1 MVKKV
6 VNIGVEGNDASGDPI
21 REAFNK
27 VNENFN
33 ELYSAFGK
41 GDGISITALSEGPDE
56 TPPNTILIMN
66 DDINNPK
73 YLSKELIG
81 EGGIQIINTDATTL
95 TIKSVTSA
103 LGSDENPYLINH
115 LDARGLNIINVG
127 EPNQIVAN
135 QYGVNIDTFAVN
147 KGYADDTYVNLTGD
161 VMTGPLSV
169 PASAFGSQ
177 VPRANE
183 VVLKTGGT
191 ASQMSGPLILSDKI
205 NTLDLPL
212 TAATKEYVDL
222 SNYASQINLYV
233 STQGSDTLFDIDD
246 TLKGRSM
253 AYAFRTV
260 SAACRYAQRLI
271 DASPL
276 TVGITVKDI
285 TYGNGVYQSTVD
297 NIIAVDDY
305 FILSV
310 TNDGTQTDPRDGF
323 DIRPGQIIKG
333 KVSEAIVRI
342 QEIGDLFGGYENY
355 RVVYETD
362 PETIPFIIGE
372 PLEYGNPTKDL
383 NISIF
388 IETGNYY
395 EHYPIRVPENV
406 SLIGDE
412 LRRAIIR
419 PRPGRSASWA
429 IDTYFRRDPVFDT
442 DLTVTDVDF
451 GYHYLTDTSTGL
463 YGGAISNVG
472 NYKNASSILLTN
484 KDYIINEIIGYLNTV
499 EINGTI
505 NLFYDETKCRRDTGL
520 IITALAYDM
529 AFDSN
534 FASIAAAR
542 SYYRGTQAAAVLG
555 NDKIATLDSLD
566 QLKTI
571 IVALITGTTSENR
584 IINNIDL
591 MKAIIGDGLGEVPV
605 INIPPSGT
613 EEGFFN
619 ARRLINNNKAFLVA
633 EVSAYI
639 TKQLDD
645 NIANPASIWFG
656 LEFDG
661 NACNRDVG
669 LIVEAVVYDLTYG
682 GNWQTRDAASAY
694 FLGSIIIGTNE
705 IEPTLAAYQVL
716 KDAVYAVA
724 TNGAWVV
731 YQNIVTRIT
740 GGTPGTVAAG
750 TRAAELV
757 DIIRYSL
764 DNNGALPSLTYPGTT
779 SVTTEV
785 VTNFNLINSNN
796 LSIQDQIITYL
807 NTNYFIYDEDL
818 CRRDLG
824 LLVDAIGYDLVYGDY
839 YKSLEAANSYF
850 ESASALL
857 VIQCRILDD

>member
-66 DDINNPK
+66 DDVNNPK
-73 YLSKELIG
+73 YLSKELVG

-115 LDARGLNIINVG
+115 LDARGLNILNVG
-127 EPNQIVAN
+127 EPSQIVAN
-135 QYGVNIDTFAVN
+135 QYGVNIDSFAVN
-147 KGYADDTYVNLTGD
+147 KGYADDTYVNISGD
-161 VMTGPLSV
+161 TMTGPLSV
-169 PASAFGSQ
+169 PADAYGNQ

-183 VVLKTGGT
+183 TVLKTGGIN
-191 ASQMSGPLILSDKI
+191 SQMTGPLILADKI
-205 NTLDLPL
+205 KISDLPL
-212 TAATKEYVDL
+212 TAATKEYVDF

-233 STQGSDTLFDIDD
+233 STQGSDTLFDVDD
-246 TLKGRSM
+246 SLKGRSM

-260 SAACRYAQRLI
+260 SAACRYAKKLM
-271 DASPL
+271 DAAPL
-276 TVGITVKDI
+276 TVGTTVKDI
-285 TYGNGVYQSTVD
+285 TYTDGTKVSEVYGIVPVD
-297 NIIAVDDY
+297 NY
-305 FILSV
+305 FVLSI
-310 TNDGTQTDPRDGF
+310 TNDGTQTDPRDGY

-333 KVSEAIVRI
+333 KISKAVVRI
-342 QEIGDLFGGYENY
+342 EEIQNVYPVGGYENY
-355 RVVYETD
+355 RVRYETN
-362 PETIPFIIGE
+362 PETTPFIIGE

-412 LRRAIIR
+412 LRRTLIR

-429 IDTYFRRDPVFDT
+429 IDTYFRRDPLFDT
-442 DLTVTDVDF
+442 DLPVTDTDF
-451 GYHYLTDTSTGL
+451 GFHYLTNTSTGL
-463 YGGAISNVG
+463 YSGTIENNGDYV
-472 NYKNASSILLTN
+472 NASSILLTN
-484 KDYIINEIIGYLNTV
+484 KDYIINEVIGYLNSV

-534 FASIAAAR
+534 FASITAAR
-542 SYYRGTQAAAVLG
+542 AYYRGTQAAAVLG

-571 IVALITGTTSENR
+571 LTSLISGTVSQNR

-591 MKAIIGDGLGEVPV
+591 MKSIIDEGLSAVPL

-619 ARRLINNNKAFLVA
+619 ARRLINNNKAFIIA
-633 EVSAYI
+633 EIQAYI
-639 TKQLDD
+639 TKQIED
-645 NIANPASIWFG
+645 NVSNPASVWFG

-661 NACNRDVG
+661 AACNRDVG
-669 LIVEAVVYDLTYG
+669 FIVEAVVYDLTYG
-682 GNWQTRDAASAY
+682 GRCLSTIKRPCICN
-694 FLGSIIIGTNE
+694 
-705 IEPTLAAYQVL
+705 
-716 KDAVYAVA
+716 
-724 TNGAWVV
+724 
-731 YQNIVTRIT
+731 
-740 GGTPGTVAAG
+740 
-750 TRAAELV
+750 
-757 DIIRYSL
+757 RYKRSM
-764 DNNGALPSLTYPGTT
+764 
-779 SVTTEV
+779 E
-785 VTNFNLINSNN
+785 
-796 LSIQDQIITYL
+796 
-807 NTNYFIYDEDL
+807 
-818 CRRDLG
+818 
-824 LLVDAIGYDLVYGDY
+824 
-839 YKSLEAANSYF
+839 
-850 ESASALL
+850 
-857 VIQCRILDD
+857 